1 MASKYDGL
9 ARIILQNVGGK
20 SNIVS
25 LTHCVTR
32 LRFKLKDES
41 KAQTDV
47 LKETDGIVTVIQSGG
62 QYMVVIGNQVPDVY
76 KAVVAVGHLDA
87 VADAGASEADN
98 NDKPKEKFNPLN
110 AFISIVTAV
119 FTPCLA
125 YLSACGI
132 LKGLLTIITYFGLL
146 STTSGAYTILYA
158 LADSFF
164 YFMPVL
170 LGYTAAKRFGLPVM
184 EGLIIGCTMLYPT
197 VLKGALGTSFPDG
210 LEFFGLP
217 VSMPPS
223 GDYSASVIPIICAVA
238 FAAFIEKFYRDR
250 VPSAIRVFAV
260 PFITMVITVPLT
272 FLVIGPVASIIANLL
287 NAFFVWLAATNSV
300 LLGLVV
306 GGLWQILVMF
316 GLHWA
321 IVPLSIMN
329 MQSFVQGIGDGDTI
343 GASMFATTFAQT
355 GAVLAIWLKTKN
367 AKTKSLSVPA
377 MISSFV
383 GVTEPA
389 IYGITLPK
397 KLPFYLSCVVS
408 ALAGA
413 VMLAFGVRR
422 YQSGGSAIFG
432 YVAFVNPNTGD
443 ISGMVTAIVVSL
455 VALVASFVI
464 VYLTYH
470 DDAGKKAEK
479 EAAALESDL

>member
-1 MASKYDGL
+1 MKQSPDPEGLLQQFYPHIGGKNNVVSLTRRSRCFIFTIKDQSLADLEALAGLPSVAQCAFQSGQVRIELEEKTYERAKKENQLMASKYDGL
-9 ARIILQNVGGK
+9 ARIIVQNVGGK
-20 SNIVS
+20 SNIIS

-41 KAQTDV
+41 LAQTEV

-98 NDKPKEKFNPLN
+98 KDKPKEKFNPLN

-217 VSMPPS
+217 VSMPPL
-223 GDYSASVIPIICAVA
+223 
-238 FAAFIEKFYRDR
+238 RR
-250 VPSAIRVFAV
+250 
-260 PFITMVITVPLT
+260 
-272 FLVIGPVASIIANLL
+272 
-287 NAFFVWLAATNSV
+287 
-300 LLGLVV
+300 LLGQRHPHHLRR
-306 GGLWQILVMF
+306 GLCS
-316 GLHWA
+316 LH
-321 IVPLSIMN
+321 
-329 MQSFVQGIGDGDTI
+329 
-343 GASMFATTFAQT
+343 
-355 GAVLAIWLKTKN
+355 
-367 AKTKSLSVPA
+367 
-377 MISSFV
+377 
-383 GVTEPA
+383 
-389 IYGITLPK
+389 
-397 KLPFYLSCVVS
+397 
-408 ALAGA
+408 
-413 VMLAFGVRR
+413 
-422 YQSGGSAIFG
+422 
-432 YVAFVNPNTGD
+432 
-443 ISGMVTAIVVSL
+443 
-455 VALVASFVI
+455 
-464 VYLTYH
+464 
-470 DDAGKKAEK
+470 
-479 EAAALESDL
+479 